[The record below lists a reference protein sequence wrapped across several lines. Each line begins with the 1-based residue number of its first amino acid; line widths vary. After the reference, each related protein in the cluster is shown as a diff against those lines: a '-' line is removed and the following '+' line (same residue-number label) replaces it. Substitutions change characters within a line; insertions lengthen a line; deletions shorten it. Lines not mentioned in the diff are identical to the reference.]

1 MAFSVKRRKADDAYT
16 APDARVSV
24 VHDHQAADTIP
35 MCFAPGFRTWVS
47 LKHAIRHRRR
57 FAPPQFERAFS
68 SLPAAI
74 LRP

>member
-35 MCFAPGFRTWVS
+35 MCFAPGFRTWV
-47 LKHAIRHRRR
+47 
-57 FAPPQFERAFS
+57 
-68 SLPAAI
+68 
-74 LRP
+74 